1 MLNTDFVM
9 QKQFGNGVKGK
20 RSGQAANQEKACE
33 KEIDKITAK
42 VPRNSIENPST
53 VLLVR

>member
-1 MLNTDFVM
+1 MLNMDFVM

-20 RSGQAANQEKACE
+20 EAQEANQEKACE

-42 VPRNSIENPST
+42 VSHNSIEIHPQYC
-53 VLLVR
+53 